1 MLRPMYI
8 PRCAT
13 LTAKLQFAYILVFST
28 STGDMTEQ
36 QLTNSSINNQMHLN
50 FAAIL
55 FVVNLGLDDKN
66 E

>member
-1 MLRPMYI
+1 MLRPM
-8 PRCAT
+8 CAPQCAM
-13 LTAKLQFAYILVFST
+13 LTAKLQYAYVLFPT

-36 QLTNSSINNQMHLN
+36 QFTNSSINKQMHLN

-55 FVVNLGLDDKN
+55 FVGNLRLDKN